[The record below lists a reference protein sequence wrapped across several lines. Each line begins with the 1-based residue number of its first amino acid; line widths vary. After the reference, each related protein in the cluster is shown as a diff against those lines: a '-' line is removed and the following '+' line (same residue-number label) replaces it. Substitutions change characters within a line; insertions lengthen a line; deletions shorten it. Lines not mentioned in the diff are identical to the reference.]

1 MRSDLNLNEKTRS
14 ELVQNLN
21 IIINC
26 AATVDLNAKLDTAI
40 RVNVTG
46 PLQLLELA

>member
-1 MRSDLNLNEKTRS
+1 MRHGLNLTDKSRNELT
-14 ELVQNLN
+14 QNLN

-26 AATVDLNAKLDTAI
+26 AATVDLQAKLDTAI

-46 PLQLLELA
+46 PL